1 MISVAE
7 NLSSEVEDETRT
19 AKKARRRRWL
29 RRYVQELSIAAIFLG
44 AIFAADRFAEAEP
57 AATGAAAFFV
67 GVAVAALAA
76 WFTLHLR
83 RFRSLDEFE
92 RVVELRSLSLAGG
105 GVVLFAASWGVAE
118 IILGAPD
125 FPLAMLAPMFSIF
138 YVLARF
144 RVASDFR

>member
-1 MISVAE
+1 MAE
-7 NLSSEVEDETRT
+7 DRSSEIQDETRI
-19 AKKARRRRWL
+19 AKEARRRQWL
-29 RRYVQELSIAAIFLG
+29 RRYAQELSIAAVFLG
-44 AIFAADRFAEAEP
+44 AIFAADRFAELEP
-57 AATGAAAFFV
+57 PATGAAAFFV
-67 GVAVAALAA
+67 GVAVAALVA
-76 WFTLHLR
+76 WFMLHLR
-83 RFRSLDEFE
+83 RFRTLDEFE

-118 IILGAPD
+118 IILGASD